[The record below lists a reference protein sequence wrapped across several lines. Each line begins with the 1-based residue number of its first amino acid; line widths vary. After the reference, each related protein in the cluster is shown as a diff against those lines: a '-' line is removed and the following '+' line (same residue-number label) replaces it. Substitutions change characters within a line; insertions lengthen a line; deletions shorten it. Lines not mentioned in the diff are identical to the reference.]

1 MSSSAIQ
8 GVLGQI
14 ELNKSL
20 SFKKL
25 NRQIK
30 SCLLNQEISP
40 QGVLPAKIELQ
51 SPCSQRNTA
60 PVMYHCKANGS
71 IPSVTG
77 ICYFQITNHSV
88 VMHWEIPSHCPT
100 TRVNIVHTKSG
111 ARWWILVST
120 ARWWMGKEGNIGYM
134 GRPCLKHSH
143 TNTHQQ
149 SLGNRDVR
157 TNKHHLPFLAR
168 ERGGRELGICFHIQ
182 FEKMESWV
190 KLGVWHRL
198 SKNSTTNLCSP
209 SGTLSPP
216 EDQVNKADIASCRL
230 WLAETN

>member
-8 GVLGQI
+8 GVLGQT
-14 ELNKSL
+14 ELNESL

-40 QGVLPAKIELQ
+40 QGFLPAKIELQ
-51 SPCSQRNTA
+51 SPCSQRTTA
-60 PVMYHCKANGS
+60 PVIYHCKANGA

-120 ARWWMGKEGNIGYM
+120 ARWWRGKEVTLATWGD
-134 GRPCLKHSH
+134 PSQTLTHKHTPTLSRKQRCK
-143 TNTHQQ
+143 NQQ
-149 SLGNRDVR
+149 TSSAFSS
-157 TNKHHLPFLAR
+157 KR
-168 ERGGRELGICFHIQ
+168 ERGKRTGNSLSHTVLKKWRAGS
-182 FEKMESWV
+182 SW
-190 KLGVWHRL
+190 G
-198 SKNSTTNLCSP
+198 
-209 SGTLSPP
+209 SGTG
-216 EDQVNKADIASCRL
+216 
-230 WLAETN
+230 

>member
-8 GVLGQI
+8 GVLGQT
-14 ELNKSL
+14 ELNESL

-40 QGVLPAKIELQ
+40 QGFLPAKIELQ
-51 SPCSQRNTA
+51 SPCSQRTTA
-60 PVMYHCKANGS
+60 PVIYHCKANGF

-111 ARWWILVST
+111 KMVNTCKHST
-120 ARWWMGKEGNIGYM
+120 LMDGERGDISYM
-134 GRPCLKHSH
+134 GRPVSNTHTQTH
-143 TNTHQQ
+143 TNT
-149 SLGNRDVR
+149 L
-157 TNKHHLPFLAR
+157 
-168 ERGGRELGICFHIQ
+168 
-182 FEKMESWV
+182 
-190 KLGVWHRL
+190 
-198 SKNSTTNLCSP
+198 
-209 SGTLSPP
+209 
-216 EDQVNKADIASCRL
+216 
-230 WLAETN
+230 